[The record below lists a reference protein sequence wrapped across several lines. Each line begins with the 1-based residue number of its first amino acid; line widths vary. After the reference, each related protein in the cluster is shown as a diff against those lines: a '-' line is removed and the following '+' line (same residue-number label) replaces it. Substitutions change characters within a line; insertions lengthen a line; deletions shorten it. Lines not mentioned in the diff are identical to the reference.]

1 MKYSK
6 LHQTD
11 LNVSEICFG
20 TWPIS
25 GHGMGKVNEEDAR
38 KTIYRSVD
46 LGVNFFDTADMYG
59 FGYAEELLGKT
70 LGSSQQDMVIA
81 TKVGLEWDHAGNL
94 RNNLKADY
102 VIRACEDSLK
112 RLKVE
117 KIDLYQLHWPD
128 PNTPMKETMEALSLL
143 VESGKVSYVGVS
155 NFSIEQ
161 MAEAS
166 QYLPIVTNQVE
177 YSLLDRIVENEIIP
191 YAESEGMSILPY
203 KVLGRGILT
212 GKLKGVPRFE
222 KGDWRSEEE
231 IFQKDRLLQTLKLV
245 EQLKPIATDYGCT
258 VSQLVIAWSLRWKS
272 VPSVIIG
279 ARRPEQIEDS
289 CLGSG
294 INLSSADVNYM
305 NSLFSESVGA
315 YTKEGIK

>member
-1 MKYSK
+1 MRYSK
-6 LHQTD
+6 IHKTE

-25 GHGMGKVNEEDAR
+25 GHGMGKANEEDA
-38 KTIYRSVD
+38 KQTIYRAID

-70 LGSSQQDMVIA
+70 LGSNRHDMVIA
-81 TKVGLEWDHAGNL
+81 TKVGLEWDNTGNL
-94 RNNLKADY
+94 RNNLTAEY

-112 RLKVE
+112 RLQVDQ
-117 KIDLYQLHWPD
+117 IDLYQLHWPD
-128 PNTPMKETMEALSLL
+128 PDTQMSETMEALSLL
-143 VESGKVSYVGVS
+143 VESGKVRFVGVS

-161 MAEAS
+161 MVEAS
-166 QYLPIVTNQVE
+166 QYLPIITNQVE
-177 YSLLDRIVENEIIP
+177 YSLLDRNIEKEIIP
-191 YAESEGMSILPY
+191 FAMNEGMSILPY

-212 GKLKGVPRFE
+212 GKLKEVPRFE

-231 IFQKDRLLQTLKLV
+231 IFQKDRLLRTLELV
-245 EQLKPIATDYGCT
+245 EKLRPIATDYGCT
-258 VSQLVIAWSLRWKS
+258 VSQLAIAWSLRWEN

-279 ARRPEQIEDS
+279 ARRPDQIAES

-294 INLSSADVNYM
+294 INLSNEDVNYI
-305 NSLFSESVGA
+305 NSHFSVSATV
-315 YTKEGIK
+315 